1 MSYGHFHS
9 AGSLSANS
17 WSRIHSYVVDPIAI
31 APTSAMKSVVQRPV
45 LLALAREQPVQGVVG
60 IGDEAIEGRR
70 GVVLSEDHREQRCY
84 ASRMSTSRGGTG
96 SRTERIVSRVRAIP
110 AGFVRTYG
118 DIDPR
123 APRLVGL
130 VLATTH
136 EGLPWH
142 RVVRA
147 DGTIPKGTKQR
158 ELLLKEG
165 VPMRGDRVDLREAR
179 LPSEI

>member
-1 MSYGHFHS
+1 
-9 AGSLSANS
+9 
-17 WSRIHSYVVDPIAI
+17 V
-31 APTSAMKSVVQRPV
+31 
-45 LLALAREQPVQGVVG
+45 
-60 IGDEAIEGRR
+60 
-70 GVVLSEDHREQRCY
+70 
-84 ASRMSTSRGGTG
+84 STSSGETS
-96 SRTERIVSRVRAIP
+96 SRTERIVSRVREIP
-110 AGFVRTYG
+110 VGFVRTYG

-136 EGLPWH
+136 ESVPWH

-147 DGTIPKGTKQR
+147 DGSIPKGAKQR

-179 LPSEI
+179 LPPEI